1 MERQQFLQ
9 LLSTKQYQ
17 LIAYQYHLE
26 NGKTRL
32 TYESWIDTLNN
43 LFYYMNRLCI
53 DANMYPPFSFDDI
66 IRIIIEKYFDKF
78 NIVSLIDKNGKLI
91 GYM

>member
-1 MERQQFLQ
+1 
-9 LLSTKQYQ
+9 
-17 LIAYQYHLE
+17 LE

>member
-1 MERQQFLQ
+1 MEREQFLQ

-32 TYESWIDTLNN
+32 TYENWIDTLNN

-53 DANMYPPFSFDDI
+53 DATFSFDDI